1 MVAIESSGTVNQ
13 EGQLILTHPLDLR
26 NQKVK
31 VLILVPDVSDDEAW
45 LTAIRTNPS
54 FNFLQDEAEDIYTLN
69 DGSPLTNE
77 K

>member
-1 MVAIESSGTVNQ
+1 MVAIETSGTVNQ
-13 EGQLILTHPLDLR
+13 EGQLVLNHPLDLR

-54 FNFLQDEAEDIYTLN
+54 FAFLEDEAENIYTLY
-69 DGSPLTNE
+69 DGTPLADE